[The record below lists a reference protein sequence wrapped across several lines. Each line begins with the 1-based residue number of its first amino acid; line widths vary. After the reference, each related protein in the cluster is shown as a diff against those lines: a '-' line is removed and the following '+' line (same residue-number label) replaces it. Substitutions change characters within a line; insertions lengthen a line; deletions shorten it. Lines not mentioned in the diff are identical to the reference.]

1 MRNPRQADGKQ
12 WYKPRMLRT
21 VVPHVRYR
29 GGQDWQGQHA
39 QTSVIN
45 AFQGAAAEDLGLS
58 RADDASE
65 SGVGS
70 MKSGGFTQVG
80 ERSEA
85 GTMAGDRAYDDAA
98 VATSDLVRQKD
109 LVYRPSMPPGNL

>member
-1 MRNPRQADGKQ
+1 M
-12 WYKPRMLRT
+12 YMPRMLRT
-21 VVPHVRYR
+21 VVPHLRYR

-39 QTSVIN
+39 QISVIN
-45 AFQGAAAEDLGLS
+45 ASQGAAAEDPGLS

-65 SGVGS
+65 SGAGS

-85 GTMAGDRAYDDAA
+85 GAVAGDSVDDDDA
-98 VATSDLVRQKD
+98 VATSDLVVRQMD
-109 LVYRPSMPPGNL
+109 PVYRTSVPPEIKGLGRVESDNG